1 MGAGE
6 YNSHNYGGMHTG
18 MGKGGK
24 RGPYSADGFRPN
36 TQISHLDFLED
47 DKVHYI
53 GFPKHN
59 VTRGSYRILENGSVG
74 HVMVR
79 EEYNSLR
86 KVPRSKIQ
94 VDFGEKGI
102 RYVDKK
108 LLQHTDDFELYIDE
122 LLDKGSLID
131 GFQSFRVEARK
142 EEGSKETKAK
152 KVREEEICVKRNE
165 MKEFR
170 QKKKLF
176 NHVSKL
182 QMEADIQSLSDNG
195 GENRRIERLISILKE
210 DIKDLVVDSEEYLS
224 IRKKIKDLNG
234 EQFSLKKQKAK
245 LEYMYAQGMYVK
257 NAHSPETFYLK
268 VQEFAENN

>member
-1 MGAGE
+1 MGAGD
-6 YNSHNYGGMHTG
+6 NNGHNFGGLHTG
-18 MGKGGK
+18 CGKGGR
-24 RGPYSADGFRPN
+24 RGPYSAGGFRPN
-36 TQISHLDFLED
+36 TEISHLDFLEGD
-47 DKVHYI
+47 VVYYI
-53 GFPKHN
+53 GTQKHN
-59 VTRGSYRILENGSVG
+59 RNSKRLIQNGDIGSV
-74 HVMVR
+74 MLKDKTDKR
-79 EEYNSLR
+79 
-86 KVPRSKIQ
+86 VPRSKIR
-94 VDFGEKGI
+94 VDFGERGI
-102 RYVDKK
+102 CYVEKK
-108 LLQHTDDFELYIDE
+108 LLQHEDDYEIYLDE
-122 LLDKGSLID
+122 LLDKESLTE
-131 GFQSFRVEARK
+131 GYQSFRVEARK

-152 KVREEEICVKRNE
+152 KVMEEESCVKRNE

>member
-59 VTRGSYRILENGSVG
+59 ISRGSDRILENGSVG

-131 GFQSFRVEARK
+131 GFQSLRVECRK
-142 EEGSKETKAK
+142 EEGSKATKAK
-152 KVREEEICVKRNE
+152 KAREEEILVKRAE
-165 MKEFR
+165 KKKFLE
-170 QKKKLF
+170 KKKLF

-182 QMEADIQSLSDNG
+182 QMETDIEACSENG
-195 GENRRIERLISILKE
+195 SENRRIERLIAMQKE
-210 DIKDLVVDSEEYLS
+210 EMRTFSVDSPEYLEKKKS
-224 IRKKIKDLNG
+224 IKGLNE
-234 EQFSLKKQKAK
+234 EQQNLKKKKTK
-245 LEYMYAQGMYVK
+245 LEHMYAQGMYVK
-257 NAHSPETFYLK
+257 DAHSPETFYKK
-268 VQEFAENN
+268 VEEFTSY

>member
-1 MGAGE
+1 MGAGDF
-6 YNSHNYGGMHTG
+6 NGHNHGGLHTG

-79 EEYNSLR
+79 EEYNSLQ

-131 GFQSFRVEARK
+131 GFQSFRVECRK
-142 EEGSKETKAK
+142 EEGSKATKAK
-152 KVREEEICVKRNE
+152 KAREEEILVKRAE
-165 MKEFR
+165 KKKFLE
-170 QKKKLF
+170 KKKLF
-176 NHVSKL
+176 RYTCKL
-182 QMEADIQSLSDNG
+182 EMEAEIASSATTG
-195 GENRRIERLISILKE
+195 PEHRRIGRVILMLQDDAK
-210 DIKDLVVDSEEYLS
+210 KMVVDSDEYVK
-224 IRKKIKDLNG
+224 IRQQIRDLNK
-234 EQFSLKKQKAK
+234 EQHNLKEHKEK
-245 LEYMYAQGMYVK
+245 LEYMYSQGMFVK
-257 NAHSPETFYLK
+257 DAHSPSTYYQK
-268 VQEFAENN
+268 VQEFMGH